1 MYLKLTAAD
10 KTDVG
15 KQREQ
20 NEDSVYKRVESSG
33 EGDMGLFVVADG
45 MGGYQAGEVASRLTV
60 TTISKNLDS
69 LFPSCSVRI
78 QPERDTTFKD
88 GEPNA
93 SYGGPNSELPFSEQ
107 PTIQLDRASLQA
119 SGTAATAPDNRTPNC
134 SVPIQPIW
142 TGEPNS
148 ELPEDNAFGSHTTF
162 QGWGSECV
170 GADENKTRKLSET
183 QSSVVIE
190 DRLRT
195 AIQEANKAILQ
206 YGESKSSAR
215 GLGSTVTAALIQ
227 NDQAY
232 IANIGDS
239 RTYLFRDNHLQ
250 KLTEDHSLVAKL
262 VESKQITDE
271 EVYTHPQRNLIYR
284 SLGAGHRNV
293 EIDIFHEVLRPGD
306 KLLLCSDGL
315 WEMVHHQDLEKLL
328 KEQSN
333 PQALCDKLIAQANM
347 NGGEDNITAIVVDVN
362 EY

>member
-1 MYLKLTAAD
+1 MMYLKLTAAD

-20 NEDSVYKRVESSG
+20 NEDYVYKRVESSE
-33 EGDMGLFVVADG
+33 EGDMGLFIVADG

-60 TTISKNLDS
+60 TTISKNLDC

-78 QPERDTTFKD
+78 QPERT
-88 GEPNA
+88 
-93 SYGGPNSELPFSEQ
+93 GGPNSELPISEQ
-107 PTIQLDRASLQA
+107 PTIQIDRASLQA
-119 SGTAATAPDNRTPNC
+119 KATAPNNRAQPEANASGSHTTFKDGGQVH
-134 SVPIQPIW
+134 SVPIQPLKD
-142 TGEPNS
+142 GGA
-148 ELPEDNAFGSHTTF
+148 NAL
-162 QGWGSECV
+162 E
-170 GADENKTRKLSET
+170 GALRAENKTHKLAET
-183 QSSVVIE
+183 QSSVAIE
-190 DRLRT
+190 DQLRT
-195 AIQEANKAILQ
+195 AIQEANKAIFQ
-206 YGESKSSAR
+206 YGDRKSSAR
-215 GLGSTVTAALIQ
+215 GLGSTVTAALVR

-232 IANIGDS
+232 IANVGDS

-293 EIDIFHEVLRPGD
+293 EVDIFHEVLRPGD

-315 WEMVHHQDLEKLL
+315 WEMVHHQDLEELL

-333 PQALCDKLIAQANM
+333 PQVLCDKLITLANM
-347 NGGEDNITAIVVDVN
+347 NGGEDNITAIIVDVN
-362 EY
+362 KH

>member
-20 NEDSVYKRVESSG
+20 NEDNVYKRVESSG
-33 EGDMGLFVVADG
+33 EGDMGLFIVADG

-69 LFPSCSVRI
+69 LF
-78 QPERDTTFKD
+78 Q
-88 GEPNA
+88 
-93 SYGGPNSELPFSEQ
+93 PFSEQ

-119 SGTAATAPDNRTPNC
+119 SGTAATAPDNRT
-134 SVPIQPIW
+134 Q
-142 TGEPNS
+142 
-148 ELPEDNAFGSHTTF
+148 PEDNAFGSHTTF
-162 QGWGSECV
+162 QGWGSERV

-215 GLGSTVTAALIQ
+215 GLGSTITAALIQ

-293 EIDIFHEVLRPGD
+293 EVDIFHEVLRPGD
-306 KLLLCSDGL
+306 RLLLCSDGL

-333 PQALCDKLIAQANM
+333 PQALCDKLIALANM

-362 EY
+362 EH